1 MRAVVLTLLLAFVV
15 PHFAA
20 HQTYVYKYEALLLGG
35 LPEQGLARAG
45 LKLSSKVHITAEA
58 NNQYML
64 KLVEPELFEYSGVW
78 PKGSFTSAVKLTS
91 ALRPQ
96 LTVPIKFEYTNGV
109 VGRVLVPEGVSVMV
123 ANIYKGILNVLQ
135 LNIKET
141 QNTYEMQEAGVQG
154 MCKTLYTI
162 TEHEEAGLMHL
173 IKVRDMNH
181 CQEKI
186 IKDLGLA
193 YTEKCEKC
201 QQHYKNLN
209 GATTYSYTL
218 KLESDGLLIKNATVR
233 ELIQFAPFN
242 QMKGS
247 AQMETKQYLVL
258 LDVQQSRVA
267 PIQAHYVPHES
278 LKYEF
283 STELL
288 QTPIQLFKIDN
299 VHSQI
304 MKTLDHLISHN
315 MERVH
320 EDAPLKFLELVQLV
334 RAARYEDLKIL
345 WGQLRMTRARQ
356 WILDAVPVIGTEVTF
371 KFIREEIK
379 ADTITLP
386 EAAQALIA
394 SIHMVTAN
402 HEVVRELKLIREE
415 KILNNPA
422 LREIVF
428 LGYGTMLHKYSIE
441 MAAYPEDFVRPIIEG
456 LKEAVDS
463 DRTEDI
469 ILLLKVL
476 GNAGYHTTLKPI
488 TKFLPIHGTVGA
500 KMPFRV
506 NAEAIMALRN
516 IAKKE
521 HKMVQSLAVQLYMDK
536 TLHPELRMLAC
547 IVLFETKPHMG
558 LVLSLATSVK
568 TEKNLQ
574 VASFTYSHMKSLTR
588 SISPMH
594 ASLAAA
600 CDVAIKILS
609 HQKDRLSSRY
619 SRAMHIDTFNY
630 PFMVGAAASAFY
642 INDAATIMP
651 RSIVAK
657 TTAYFTGVA
666 ADVLEVGVRAE
677 GIQEALA
684 KHPELLENTDRM
696 TKMKRA
702 IKPNSKPLASIYIK
716 FFGQEIAFA
725 NFDKA
730 VIEQAILATGPQLR
744 QLGRALLS
752 QAPYHLTKS
761 LLISEMRRI
770 IPTTAGFP
778 MELSQYTAAVAAANV
793 KVKVHSEPQLPENF
807 QLADLLNTNV
817 ELETEIQPSVAVNT
831 FAVMGVNTEKLQ
843 AALLLRAKLS
853 SVVPAHIK
861 ANLNF
866 LEYNFKI
873 QALPVSVPEKLAD
886 LVETF
891 AVSRNIEDFSEK
903 ITQIVPAE
911 SKSSEILTPGD
922 NRVKMTTKV
931 PEIKKKYCKSA
942 VGLMGCLRVES
953 QNAAFLKSN
962 SSFLPSFII
971 LIKNNA
977 FMVLVEKIAESLE
990 IELQLGSKA
999 AEKLMKRINLS
1010 EEDLSEARP
1019 ILNKLRKLLV
1029 PQNRNS
1035 SSSSSSSSSQ
1045 SNSTSSSSSSRSS
1058 ARIVNVNIFYA
1069 NTLVFHNH
1077 RESSVNIFVLC
1088 NKFLGSKLAPA
1099 LALILRVVRADK
1111 QMQGYQVALYLDKD
1125 NARLQFILAS
1135 LAADSNWR
1143 LCADGVVLSKNKTT
1157 TEITWGDKC
1166 KQYGLRF
1173 SAETGVVKSSP
1184 AARLRVSW
1192 ERVPS
1197 ALKEIKNFPNMRA
1210 VLTHGKDKV
1219 RQISVAVVARSQRAL
1234 DFIWKTVTI
1243 IQCQFRDESLT
1254 TFNNKTY
1261 TAEIPFYCYQILAQ
1275 DCTDERK
1282 FMVLHRKDEA
1292 GERHINVKILDID
1305 IDFYKSGNRMAVKIN
1320 GKEIQLPYT
1329 HSSGTVT
1336 IRQNG
1341 EEISVFAPRNGLQEV
1356 SVSPRS
1362 WRIEVVDWMKGK
1374 TCGICG
1380 WADGEVRQEFRTPS
1394 GRLASN
1400 AVSYAHSWT
1409 LPAESC
1415 KDTTECQLKLESV
1428 QLEKQMNIRGEEN
1441 QCFSVEPVLRC
1452 LPGCMPVKTTTVT
1465 VGFHCVR
1472 LGDSFYHN
1480 SVDVTEAAQAHLAC
1494 SCSTQ
1499 CS

>member
-334 RAARYEDLKIL
+334 RATLASLVFHVL
-345 WGQLRMTRARQ
+345 FRQ

-402 HEVVRELKLIREE
+402 HEVVRELKVRRSFHKE

-702 IKPNSKPLASIYIK
+702 IKALSYLRSQPNSKPLASIYIK

-730 VIEQAILATGPQLR
+730 VIEQAIALATGPQLR

-793 KVKVHSEPQLPENF
+793 KENF

-886 LVETF
+886 LQVETF

-911 SKSSEILTPGD
+911 ILQQFLQFEFVL
-922 NRVKMTTKV
+922 VKMTTKV

-1045 SNSTSSSSSSRSS
+1045 SNSTSSSSSSSRSS

-1077 RESSVNIFVLC
+1077 RESSVNIF

-1243 IQCQFRDESLT
+1243 IQVNSV
-1254 TFNNKTY
+1254 TFISVVVDHRKCFCPQNRSYNY
-1261 TAEIPFYCYQILAQ
+1261 TMHLPVTLPLEEIRNVIPFNDA
-1275 DCTDERK
+1275 
-1282 FMVLHRKDEA
+1282 
-1292 GERHINVKILDID
+1292 INKAH
-1305 IDFYKSGNRMAVKIN
+1305 Y
-1320 GKEIQLPYT
+1320 
-1329 HSSGTVT
+1329 
-1336 IRQNG
+1336 
-1341 EEISVFAPRNGLQEV
+1341 VFA
-1356 SVSPRS
+1356 
-1362 WRIEVVDWMKGK
+1362 KAAAGK
-1374 TCGICG
+1374 
-1380 WADGEVRQEFRTPS
+1380 R
-1394 GRLASN
+1394 
-1400 AVSYAHSWT
+1400 
-1409 LPAESC
+1409 
-1415 KDTTECQLKLESV
+1415 
-1428 QLEKQMNIRGEEN
+1428 
-1441 QCFSVEPVLRC
+1441 
-1452 LPGCMPVKTTTVT
+1452 
-1465 VGFHCVR
+1465 
-1472 LGDSFYHN
+1472 
-1480 SVDVTEAAQAHLAC
+1480 
-1494 SCSTQ
+1494 
-1499 CS
+1499 